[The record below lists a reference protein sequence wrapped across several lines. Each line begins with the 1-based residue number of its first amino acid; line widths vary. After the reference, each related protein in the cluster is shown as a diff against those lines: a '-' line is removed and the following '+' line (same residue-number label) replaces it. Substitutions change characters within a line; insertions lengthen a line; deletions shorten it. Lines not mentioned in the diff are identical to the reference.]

1 MERIATED
9 ATVQG
14 VADVEDATAQG
25 AVDTTAQDVTGVEDV
40 QGVADVEATTAQ
52 GAVDT
57 TVQDVADAMSS
68 RARRRMRRAQL
79 LILFILIVLLAV
91 GGTATYAWFVSNNKV
106 DTNSVSVHSG
116 DDSLVVEMGDGT
128 TWSSG
133 ETVSLATTSSQDG
146 MILYPVSTY
155 DLESFVECSE
165 FDGDGQAVKFVQADD
180 GVNFYHGYLYVRARF
195 TGGVSHTGTVALYLS
210 DSLKTTS
217 DDSDLLKAARVGVKF
232 SKVDSAEAGVV
243 EGGVTEAAHYFELD
257 STPGSRQS
265 EHPTTAPLALP
276 SYQEGQLLGWAN
288 GALAAGDDKVE
299 DSAVYMLSGFSLP
312 EASLVKLELDTIYRL
327 DVYYYIEG
335 CDLDS
340 ANYLNKSGGLLH
352 INLFATLA

>member
-1 MERIATED
+1 MTMERIATED
-9 ATVQG
+9 TTVQG
-14 VADVEDATAQG
+14 DADVEGVQGAVDADVEGVQDAADATAQG
-25 AVDTTAQDVTGVEDV
+25 
-40 QGVADVEATTAQ
+40 
-52 GAVDT
+52 
-57 TVQDVADAMSS
+57 VADATLS

-79 LILFILIVLLAV
+79 LILLILIVLLAV

-106 DTNSVSVHSG
+106 DTNSVSLHSG
-116 DDSLVVEMGDGT
+116 DDSLVVEMGDGS

-146 MILYPVSTY
+146 MVLYPVSTY

-165 FDGDGQAVKFVQADD
+165 FDGDGQAVKFVLADD

-232 SKVDSAEAGVV
+232 SKVDVAEAGVA
-243 EGGVTEAAHYFELD
+243 EGGTTEAAHYFELD

-276 SYQEGQLLGWAN
+276 SYQEGQLLGWEN
-288 GALAAGDDKVE
+288 GALAAGDDEAE
-299 DSAVYMLSGFSLP
+299 DSATYLLSGSSLP
-312 EASLVKLELDTIYRL
+312 EASLVNLELDTIYRL